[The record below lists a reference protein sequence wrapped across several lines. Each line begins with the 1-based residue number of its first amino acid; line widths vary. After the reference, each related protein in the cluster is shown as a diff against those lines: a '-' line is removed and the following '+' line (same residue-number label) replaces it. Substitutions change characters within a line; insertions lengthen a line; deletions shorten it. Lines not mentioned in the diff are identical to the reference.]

1 MPWTVADV
9 DKHKKGLTPDQ
20 KKKWASI
27 ANGALASCIK
37 KGGTDESCAPQ
48 AIRIANGSVGANEE
62 YSYVAN
68 MQEGYPV
75 IKKRWNGKEYLVAPV
90 TMMVEGVHS
99 GSHGPLFHPISELG
113 RFPASWNGIP
123 VMVNHPE
130 REGVCVSANN
140 PEILERFAVGQVFN
154 THIEDTKLKA
164 EVWLEEVRLMNC
176 APKLHEKVRQGKPVE
191 VSVGVFTV
199 DEVSPGEWNGEYYD
213 AVAKSHRPDHLA
225 LLTEIAGAC
234 SLKDGCGI
242 RANEES
248 EKETNDIQSSQETGE
263 AGIEEENTNNNNSN
277 FKQKEVIMANECSPC
292 VKTKVDNLIAN
303 SQGKYTEDDREML
316 QALSEALL
324 DKITEPVVKEVEK
337 EVIKEVQVNVLS
349 KEDAAALA
357 AYKRQLKEKRDRMI
371 ADIQAN
377 AKEIWPEETLK
388 AMDDNTLERVL
399 LSVRKK
405 EEEVV
410 DYSLGGGAVPRPVRK
425 NKVAPLY
432 PVGMSVGTK
441 KE

>member
-9 DKHKKGLTPDQ
+9 DKHKKGLAPAQ
-20 KKKWASI
+20 KEKWVRI
-27 ANGALASCIK
+27 ANGALAACIK
-37 KGGTDESCAPQ
+37 KGGSDASCAPQ

-68 MQEGYPV
+68 MQEGYTA

-90 TMMVEGVHS
+90 TMMVEGVHH
-99 GSHGPLFHPISELG
+99 GSHGPLLHPIAELG
-113 RFPASWNGIP
+113 KFPASWNGIP
-123 VMVNHPE
+123 VVINHPE
-130 REGVCVSANN
+130 RDGVSISANA

-154 THIEDTKLKA
+154 THVEDTKLKA
-164 EVWLEEVRLMNC
+164 EVWLEEVRLMDC
-176 APKLHEKVRQGKPVE
+176 APKLHTKVREGKPIE

-199 DEVSPGEWNGEYYD
+199 DEPVPGDWNGEYYD
-213 AVAKSHRPDHLA
+213 AIAKSHRPDHLA
-225 LLTEIAGAC
+225 LLTEVVGAC

-242 RANEES
+242 RANEEGN
-248 EKETNDIQSSQETGE
+248 EDNKGIQPSQETGK
-263 AGIEEENTNNNNSN
+263 AGVGDVNSN
-277 FKQKEVIMANECSPC
+277 INNLKTKEVKMAKECSPC

-316 QALSEALL
+316 QSLSEALL
-324 DKITEPVVKEVEK
+324 DKIAVPTIKEVEK

-388 AMDDNTLERVL
+388 GMDDNTLERVL

-410 DYSLGGGAVPRPVRK
+410 DYSLGAGPRPASPRK

-432 PVGMSVGTK
+432 PVGMRTETK

>member
-1 MPWTVADV
+1 M
-9 DKHKKGLTPDQ
+9 
-20 KKKWASI
+20 I
-27 ANGALASCIK
+27 
-37 KGGTDESCAPQ
+37 
-48 AIRIANGSVGANEE
+48 
-62 YSYVAN
+62 
-68 MQEGYPV
+68 
-75 IKKRWNGKEYLVAPV
+75 
-90 TMMVEGVHS
+90 
-99 GSHGPLFHPISELG
+99 
-113 RFPASWNGIP
+113 
-123 VMVNHPE
+123 NHPE
-130 REGVCVSANN
+130 KEGVCVSANN

-164 EVWLEEVRLMNC
+164 EVWLEEVRLMDC
-176 APKLHEKVRQGKPVE
+176 APKLHEKVRQGKPIE

-199 DEVSPGEWNGEYYD
+199 DEVLPGEWNGEYYD

-248 EKETNDIQSSQETGE
+248 EKETNDIQSSQETGI
-263 AGIEEENTNNNNSN
+263 AGVEEENTNNNNSN
-277 FKQKEVIMANECSPC
+277 FKEKEVIMANECSPC

-410 DYSLGGGAVPRPVRK
+410 DYSLGGGVIPRPARK